1 MRKAYA
7 LLDFIDGKEPE
18 DEFTRELDEAVQSV
32 RKNEKWRLEYMTLQ
46 MNYQEKYE
54 QGIEQGNKQSALRMI
69 EAGKL
74 SPEEIALYSD
84 LTLEQVLELEKE
96 LQPV

>member
-1 MRKAYA
+1 
-7 LLDFIDGKEPE
+7 
-18 DEFTRELDEAVQSV
+18 
-32 RKNEKWRLEYMTLQ
+32 MTLQ

-54 QGIEQGNKQSALRMI
+54 QGIKQGNRQSALRMI

-74 SPEEIALYSD
+74 SLEEIALYSD
-84 LTLEQVLELEKE
+84 LTLEQVIELEKE

>member
-1 MRKAYA
+1 MV
-7 LLDFIDGKEPE
+7 KEPE
-18 DEFTRELDEAVQSV
+18 DDFTRELDEAVQSV
-32 RKNEKWRLEYMTLQ
+32 RKNEKWRLDYMTLQ